1 MEEYEYSIKV
11 KNIEPYIEYCENN
24 NYTNKSITNEN
35 RIVYH
40 NDNLKHVIARLT
52 INENDTILDFKNI
65 NKEEND
71 LKISNESLPMI
82 VNNNMDVIKSMLNV
96 LGFYEN
102 ANNERTRYIYEKD
115 DVIFE
120 IDNYIKPKMCVVAIE
135 GNKNK
140 VDMIY
145 KEIKETIGSS

>member
-11 KNIEPYIEYCENN
+11 KNIEPYIEYCKNN
-24 NYTNKSITNEN
+24 NYINKSITNEN